1 MYEMERGSIEEGTEI
16 KSYYEHFYEFWIPI
30 YRQQIF
36 KAKFNDD
43 LQALIEIKEN
53 IYKNWHLTH
62 EEALK
67 IIKELG
73 IYWIVKGE

>member
-1 MYEMERGSIEEGTEI
+1 MEKEAIGEGTEI
-16 KSYYEHFYEFWIPI
+16 KSYYEHFCEFWIPI
-30 YRQQIF
+30 YRRQIF
-36 KAKFNDD
+36 KAKFNND

-62 EEALK
+62 EEVLK